1 MAYDPKNTTVP
12 KIILAMVNSLPT
24 RQKDVIT
31 KRFGLKDGK
40 RQTLEEIGDS
50 YDITRERVR
59 QIENHAKSSIRES
72 EHMVSLKPFFE
83 HAISHFERHG
93 GIRAE
98 HKLFTD
104 DISIFFPS
112 ATDAKVARAYLHFL
126 LSLHDSF
133 KKHSETDE
141 FHPLWALENEDPS
154 IAKESLTK
162 LSEKLEAQK
171 ELVEKERLLAWLQ
184 ELTGHVKQDILNSYL
199 AVSKNIDANVYG
211 QYGLKHWPEVH
222 TRGVRDKAYLVL
234 KKNEEPM
241 HFREIVQHINSTFD
255 LKRPAHPQTVH
266 NELIK
271 NNRFVL
277 VGRGTYALSDWG
289 YQPGRVSDVLTRVLK
304 AAGRPL
310 TKDEIIDA
318 VLKERTVKT
327 NTVVLNLQNKEYF
340 EKMDDG
346 RFAHK
351 E

>member
-1 MAYDPKNTTVP
+1 MAYDAKNMAVS
-12 KIILAMVNSLPT
+12 KIIQAMVNSLPT

-40 RQTLEEIGDS
+40 RRTLEDIGNS

-93 GIRAE
+93 GMRAE

-104 DISIFFPS
+104 DLSIFFPS
-112 ATDAKVARAYLHFL
+112 VEEAKVARAYLHFL

-141 FHPLWALENEDPS
+141 FHPIWALKNTDPS
-154 IAKESLTK
+154 DAKESISKLT
-162 LSEKLEAQK
+162 EKLEAQK
-171 ELVEKERLLAWLQ
+171 DLMDKEKLLALLQ
-184 ELTGHVKQDILNSYL
+184 ELTGNVTEDVLNSYL
-199 AVSKNIDANVYG
+199 AMSKNIDVNVYG

-241 HFREIVQHINSTFD
+241 HFRDIVKHINTTFD

-304 AAGRPL
+304 DAGRPL

-327 NTVVLNLQNKEYF
+327 NTIVLNLQNRDYF

-346 RFAHK
+346 RFVFKA
-351 E
+351 